1 MVEIRKIIENLSDYG
16 LIEGELNE
24 SSFSASKIK
33 KVSDLLAVVLGHSF
47 GEFKQLGGSLG
58 FEEFKKKGMGEGKG
72 YKYMNNKG
80 FMIRFGWLKKSKKS
94 KYQINVVDFW
104 NPKDGKKRWDTPSL
118 TIRLADWMNIVDVVS
133 ELKDVL
139 ISGNVNSIVESH
151 SDKKS
156 LSLLESKEPGSKL
169 IQYAAFK
176 GVEYVGPMTPYKF
189 IQTLKD
195 GGHWDEDEY
204 KGYAITKHEKES
216 NSTGE
221 VFKAADKK
229 LAEKKWS
236 DPELVF
242 DDIEKL
248 TKIVATGGANGLIV
262 AGMAGM
268 GKTFHVEKTMKA
280 LLGTSQGADA
290 KWRHRKGAKLSP
302 FGLYMDLFMNRN
314 DMTIVYDDSDSVWN
328 DKDSVNILKSAIDT
342 YKVRQ
347 VSWPSKA
354 TVNLELMGVE
364 EKEEYLEKL
373 YDAMVNNPEAVGTSI
388 KLPSA
393 FDFTSRI
400 IFISNMP
407 AAKFDKDANMSAIK
421 SRTFF
426 MDVQLKRED
435 VINRIRS
442 ILPFIEPE
450 VDINMKEEILAQLAE
465 SDHTLTMRAVVAAI
479 AIRKAGLTDWDRLVK
494 EYA

>member
-1 MVEIRKIIENLSDYG
+1 MVNIRDIIESVELN
-16 LIEGELNE
+16 EGILNE
-24 SSFSASKIK
+24 SSFSESKLR
-33 KVSDLLAVVLGHSF
+33 KVSDLLAIVMGNQLG
-47 GEFKQLGGSLG
+47 GEFKLLGGSLG
-58 FEEFKKKGMGEGKG
+58 TESFKKRGLGEGKG
-72 YKYMNNKG
+72 FKYMNKKG
-80 FMIRFGWLKKSKKS
+80 MMIRFGWLKKAKKS
-94 KYQINVVDFW
+94 KFQINIVDFW
-104 NPKDGKKRWDTPSL
+104 DPKDGKKRWDTPTLSVQ
-118 TIRLADWMNIVDVVS
+118 LAEWLNIVDVVS
-133 ELKDVL
+133 ELKDIIVSGGAKMPEL
-139 ISGNVNSIVESH
+139 HESVSAVTEAVKSGNMPP
-151 SDKKS
+151 KKMIAY
-156 LSLLESKEPGSKL
+156 GT
-169 IQYAAFK
+169 AK
-176 GVEYVGPMTPYKF
+176 GVEYDISQDTYAMYVKKMEAQGV
-189 IQTLKD
+189 
-195 GGHWDEDEY
+195 WDEEEY
-204 KGYAITKHEKES
+204 KGFKVVKNEVEK
-216 NSTGE
+216 NSTE
-221 VFKAADKK
+221 DAFASAEKV

-248 TKIVATGGANGLIV
+248 TKIVATGGSNGLIV

-280 LLGTSQGADA
+280 ILGSPSGPDA

-302 FGLYMDLFMNRN
+302 FGLYMDLFMNRD
-314 DMTIVYDDSDSVWN
+314 DMTIVYDDSDSVWS

-347 VSWPSKA
+347 VSWPSRS

-364 EKEEYLEKL
+364 EKEDYLASL
-373 YDAMVNNPEAVGTSI
+373 YDAMVNKPEDVGTKI

-407 AAKFDKDANMSAIK
+407 AAKFDKDANMAAIK
-421 SRTFF
+421 SRSFF

-442 ILPFIEPE
+442 ILPFIEPD
-450 VDINMKEEILAQLAE
+450 VDMQMKEEILEQLAE

-479 AIRKAGLTDWDRLVK
+479 AIRKAGLNDWDRLVK